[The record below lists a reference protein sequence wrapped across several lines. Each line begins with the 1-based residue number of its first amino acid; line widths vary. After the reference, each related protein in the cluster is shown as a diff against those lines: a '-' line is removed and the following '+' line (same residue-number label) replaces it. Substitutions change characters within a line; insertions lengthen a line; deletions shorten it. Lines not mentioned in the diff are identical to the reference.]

1 MSQPELDRIATATL
15 PTQHGTFKVVA
26 FSPDVVP
33 EEHVALVKGDV
44 AGRAGVAV
52 RVHSECLTGDVMGSR
67 RCDCRA
73 QLEAALQLIERQG
86 EGILLYLRQEGR
98 GIGLYNKI
106 RAYRLQELGRDT
118 VEANL
123 ELGFENDQR
132 SYRDAA
138 RLLTILGP
146 ASIRLITNNPRKV
159 DGLRQEGIDVAG
171 RIPLI
176 TEPDEHNA
184 GYLRTKAEKLGHLL
198 EPEPAHGG
206 PVRRRRHA

>member
-1 MSQPELDRIATATL
+1 MKPIDERSIATASL
-15 PTQHGTFKVVA
+15 PTRHGTFRVVA
-26 FSPDVVP
+26 FPPEVVP
-33 EEHVALVKGDV
+33 EEHLALVKGDV
-44 AGRAGVAV
+44 AGRSAVAV

-73 QLEAALQLIERQG
+73 QLEAALALIEREG
-86 EGILLYLRQEGR
+86 EGILIYLRQEGR

-106 RAYRLQELGRDT
+106 RAYRLQEMGRDT

-138 RLLTILGP
+138 RLLSILGP
-146 ASIRLITNNPRKV
+146 TSIRLITNNPLKV
-159 DGLRQEGIDVAG
+159 DGLCQEGIDVAG

-198 EPEPAHGG
+198 EVEHAPRP
-206 PVRRRRHA
+206 RRRHA